1 MRISN
6 HTLRKLKRGSAITYI
21 LVFTTLCF
29 LVNFV
34 FSFLI
39 ILSDQILELKFDFS
53 AGPLKDSSLAAKFVA
68 GSFVAPL
75 VETFLFQYLPIEILK
90 KKLSRGYLLIFS
102 SALFGLSHFYS
113 IPYMLKTFLIGLV
126 LAASY
131 VFWIQQKPHKF
142 IITVSFHS
150 LFNSI
155 ITFTSAFF

>member
-1 MRISN
+1 MKISYAI
-6 HTLRKLKRGSAITYI
+6 LKLIKGSSIKYI
-21 LVFTTLCF
+21 LVFTSICF
-29 LVNFV
+29 FV
-34 FSFLI
+34 SIGSSFLI
-39 ILSDQILELKFDFS
+39 ILIDQILAFNFDFS
-53 AGPLKDSSLAAKFVA
+53 AKPLKDSSLAAKFVA

-113 IPYMLKTFLIGLV
+113 IPYMLKTFFIGLV

-131 VFWIQQKPHKF
+131 IFWIQQKPHKF
-142 IITVSFHS
+142 IITVAIHS

-155 ITFTSAFF
+155 VTFTSVFS